1 MYPLANLTA
10 LEGFTALKNKN
21 KNIIKCGAQ
30 TQSDKYSS
38 IDDCGQCV

>member
-1 MYPLANLTA
+1 MYPFTNLTA

-21 KNIIKCGAQ
+21 KKFIECGAQ
-30 TQSDKYSS
+30 TQNDKYGS